1 MELIASEAQSNQME
15 TRQSSVAPACS
26 VNFQEPATCAW
37 AIFSVT
43 FQGKLLISKNWIDLR
58 KIPRWFIYNTILGSH
73 TQKKQRYVS
82 GRFPTVPRNKNHSKN
97 NKQKNNNNQESL
109 IQLCRL
115 RRWSQ
120 KHSIHWVPPDERG
133 GKIIIIINLLLYIR
147 YMHENTIPCTFV
159 RPAHKV
165 RFTCDK

>member
-1 MELIASEAQSNQME
+1 ME

-73 TQKKQRYVS
+73 TQKNSAMYQVV
-82 GRFPTVPRNKNHSKN
+82 FPQFPVTRTTARTTSRRTTTIRGHLYSSAVFDVGAKSTV
-97 NKQKNNNNQESL
+97 
-109 IQLCRL
+109 
-115 RRWSQ
+115 
-120 KHSIHWVPPDERG
+120 
-133 GKIIIIINLLLYIR
+133 
-147 YMHENTIPCTFV
+147 
-159 RPAHKV
+159 
-165 RFTCDK
+165 FTGCPQTREAAK